1 MYLFDKK
8 QESYD
13 FHSVLSSFIRFE
25 CLGQA
30 YNLNG
35 ANKQEMKGAAG
46 MRNTSGKSKTI
57 DAKDRA
63 TLYSP
68 NIHGPGKAGKLKA
81 EDGRRH
87 MHGLDGLRALA
98 VLAVIAYHLD
108 LGFLPGGLF
117 GVGLFFVLSGYLIT
131 DILLSQWHRTGSI
144 NLTDFYIR
152 RARRLLPGMF
162 AVMAAIM
169 IWLFFADP
177 SRLSELRG
185 DIGAGA
191 LYISNWWYIF
201 HHVSYFESF
210 GPPSPFGHFWSLAVE
225 EQFYV
230 IWPLL
235 LLLLIPLMQKKG
247 PLLVFVIGL
256 ALLSAEMMALFYNP
270 DLDPS
275 RVYYGTDTRA
285 FALLAGAA
293 LAIVWPSQKLSS
305 TISLGARMVME
316 LIGAAALAFLMY
328 AMLTGSEY
336 DPSLYTGGMALQ
348 ALAAAL
354 LVAALAHPASLLAR
368 VFGIAP
374 LRWIGRHSYGL
385 YLWHYP
391 VIVLTTPSV
400 DTGGLNLLRVAL
412 QLLAVFVLAA
422 VSLKCIEDPIRR
434 HGFRAFAS
442 GLWKSGRRRP
452 GRIVFSRTVT
462 LMSAALIVLA
472 VVRLADTP
480 EPFASAAADS
490 APQEQAAVPSKE
502 TVKTSE
508 QRNKPA
514 LPSRLGAAV
523 NSTPPTPQKTNHSA
537 PAVDTSSKEAQS
549 GQPAANTDKVAYTVI
564 GDSVILD
571 AKPYLEE
578 SIAKVHVDGKVGRQ
592 MWEAPDLLSQ
602 LESQQKL
609 GGRVVIELG
618 TNGSFNSKKLNEV
631 LDSLQSKEQVYL
643 VTVRV
648 PRSWER
654 TVNRSLT
661 EASERYNN
669 VSLIDWYNASAG
681 HNDYFSEDGVHLTP
695 TGAEAFASLVKQ
707 TVEKKAAIR
716 S

>member
-1 MYLFDKK
+1 M
-8 QESYD
+8 Q
-13 FHSVLSSFIRFE
+13 
-25 CLGQA
+25 
-30 YNLNG
+30 
-35 ANKQEMKGAAG
+35 
-46 MRNTSGKSKTI
+46 NTSGKKI
-57 DAKDRA
+57 DARNRA

-68 NIHGPGKAGKLKA
+68 NIHGPGKTGKLKA

-87 MHGLDGLRALA
+87 MNGLDGLRAVA

-131 DILLSQWHRTGSI
+131 DILLAQWHSTGSI

-177 SRLSELRG
+177 GRLSELRG
-185 DIGAGA
+185 DMGAGA

-201 HHVSYFESF
+201 HRVSYFESF

-225 EQFYV
+225 EQFYIV
-230 IWPLL
+230 WPLL
-235 LLLLIPLMQKKG
+235 LLLFIPLMQKKG

-256 ALLSAEMMALFYNP
+256 ALLSAEMMALLYNP

-293 LAIVWPSQKLSS
+293 LAVVWPSRKLSS
-305 TISLGARMVME
+305 AIGLGARILME
-316 LIGAAALAFLMY
+316 LMGAAALAFLIY
-328 AMLTGSEY
+328 VMLTGSEY

-354 LVAALAHPASLLAR
+354 LVAALAHPTSMLAR

-374 LRWIGRHSYGL
+374 LRWVGRHSYGL

-400 DTGGLNLLRVAL
+400 DTGGFNLLRVAL

-422 VSLKCIEDPIRR
+422 LSLKYIEDPVRQ

-442 GLWKSGRRRP
+442 SLWKRGRRRP
-452 GRIVFSRTVT
+452 GRVVFSRTVT

-472 VVRLADTP
+472 LVRLADTP
-480 EPFASAAADS
+480 EPATVASAVSDS
-490 APQEQAAVPSKE
+490 APQEQAAAPSKE
-502 TVKTSE
+502 TVKTTE
-508 QRNKPA
+508 KGNKPA

-537 PAVDTSSKEAQS
+537 PAASAPSKEAQE
-549 GQPAANTDKVAYTVI
+549 PPVANTDKVTYTVI

-578 SIAKVHVDGKVGRQ
+578 NIAQVHVDGKVGRQ

-631 LDSLQSKEQVYL
+631 LDSLQDQEQVYL

-654 TVNRSLT
+654 TVNRALT
-661 EASERYNN
+661 EASERYAN

-695 TGAEAFASLVKQ
+695 TGAEAFAAL
-707 TVEKKAAIR
+707 VEKAVVKKEL
-716 S
+716 SMK

>member
-1 MYLFDKK
+1 M
-8 QESYD
+8 Q
-13 FHSVLSSFIRFE
+13 
-25 CLGQA
+25 
-30 YNLNG
+30 
-35 ANKQEMKGAAG
+35 
-46 MRNTSGKSKTI
+46 NTSGKAI
-57 DAKDRA
+57 DAKNRA

-87 MHGLDGLRALA
+87 MYGLDGLRAVA

-131 DILLSQWHRTGSI
+131 DILLSQWHRTGSM
-144 NLTDFYIR
+144 NLADFYIR
-152 RARRLLPGMF
+152 RARRLLPGMV
-162 AVMAAIM
+162 AVIASIM

-177 SRLSELRG
+177 NRLSELRG
-185 DIGAGA
+185 DIGAAA
-191 LYISNWWYIF
+191 LYISNWWYVF

-225 EQFYV
+225 EQFYIV
-230 IWPLL
+230 WPLL
-235 LLLLIPLMQKKG
+235 LLLLIPLMRKKG
-247 PLLVFVIGL
+247 PLLVFIIGL
-256 ALLSAEMMALFYNP
+256 ALLSAEMMALLYNP

-293 LAIVWPSQKLSS
+293 LAVVWPSQKLSS
-305 TISLGARMVME
+305 AIGPGARIVME
-316 LIGAAALAFLMY
+316 LMGAAALAFLLY

-348 ALAAAL
+348 ALSAAL

-422 VSLKCIEDPIRR
+422 VSLKYIEDPIRR
-434 HGFRAFAS
+434 HGFRAFVS
-442 GLWKSGRRRP
+442 GLWKRGRRRS
-452 GRIVFSRTVT
+452 GRVVLSRTVT

-472 VVRLADTP
+472 LVRLTHTP
-480 EPFASAAADS
+480 ESATTADVAQPASQKQAAAI
-490 APQEQAAVPSKE
+490 SKE
-502 TVKTSE
+502 TVKTAK
-508 QRNKPA
+508 QGNKPA
-514 LPSRLGAAV
+514 LPSRLGASV
-523 NSTPPTPQKTNHSA
+523 NSTPPASTP
-537 PAVDTSSKEAQS
+537 SKKAQS
-549 GQPAANTDKVAYTVI
+549 EQPAANTDTVAYTVI

-578 SIAKVHVDGKVGRQ
+578 SIAKVFVDGKVGRQ

-618 TNGSFNSKKLNEV
+618 TNGSFNTKKLNEV
-631 LDSLQSKEQVYL
+631 LDNLQSKERIYL

-669 VSLIDWYNASAG
+669 VSLIDWFSVSAG

-695 TGAEAFASLVKQ
+695 TGAEAFAALVKQ
-707 TVEKKAAIR
+707 AIEKKAAIR

>member
-1 MYLFDKK
+1 
-8 QESYD
+8 
-13 FHSVLSSFIRFE
+13 
-25 CLGQA
+25 
-30 YNLNG
+30 
-35 ANKQEMKGAAG
+35 MKGARV
-46 MRNTSGKSKTI
+46 MQNTSGKTI
-57 DAKDRA
+57 DARNRA
-63 TLYSP
+63 ALYSP

-81 EDGRRH
+81 ENGRRH
-87 MHGLDGLRALA
+87 MNGLDGLRAVA

-131 DILLSQWHRTGSI
+131 DILLSQWHNTGSI

-162 AVMAAIM
+162 AVMGAIM

-177 SRLSELRG
+177 GRLSELRG
-185 DIGAGA
+185 DMGAGA

-225 EQFYV
+225 EQFYIV
-230 IWPLL
+230 WPLL
-235 LLLLIPLMQKKG
+235 LLLLVPLMQKKG

-256 ALLSAEMMALFYNP
+256 ALLSAEMMALLYNP

-293 LAIVWPSQKLSS
+293 LAVVWPSRKLSS
-305 TISLGARMVME
+305 SINLGARILME
-316 LIGAAALAFLMY
+316 LMGTAALAFLIY
-328 AMLTGSEY
+328 VMLTGSEY
-336 DPSLYTGGMALQ
+336 DPALYTGGMALQ

-354 LVAALAHPASLLAR
+354 LIAALAHPTSVLAR
-368 VFGIAP
+368 MFGIAP

-400 DTGGLNLLRVAL
+400 DTGGLNLIRVAL
-412 QLLAVFVLAA
+412 QLLAVFVLSAL
-422 VSLKCIEDPIRR
+422 SLKYIEDPVRQ

-442 GLWKSGRRRP
+442 SLWKRGRRRP
-452 GRIVFSRTVT
+452 GRVVFSRTVT
-462 LMSAALIVLA
+462 LMGAALIVLA
-472 VVRLADTP
+472 LVRLADTP
-480 EPFASAAADS
+480 EPAANAAAIADP
-490 APQEQAAVPSKE
+490 APQKQATAPSKE
-502 TVKTSE
+502 TAKTAE
-508 QRNKPA
+508 QGNKPA
-514 LPSRLGAAV
+514 LPSRLGASV
-523 NSTPPTPQKTNHSA
+523 NSTPPTTRKTNHSA
-537 PAVDTSSKEAQS
+537 PATSAPLQGTQDK
-549 GQPAANTDKVAYTVI
+549 QPAANADKVKYTVI

-609 GGRVVIELG
+609 GGIVVIELG

-631 LDSLQSKEQVYL
+631 LDSLQGKEQVYL

-661 EASERYNN
+661 EASERYAN
-669 VSLIDWYNASAG
+669 VSLIDWHGASAG
-681 HNDYFSEDGVHLTP
+681 HNEYFSEDGVHLTP
-695 TGAEAFASLVKQ
+695 TGAEAFTAL
-707 TVEKKAAIR
+707 VEKAVVKKEL
-716 S
+716 SMK

>member
-1 MYLFDKK
+1 M
-8 QESYD
+8 Q
-13 FHSVLSSFIRFE
+13 
-25 CLGQA
+25 
-30 YNLNG
+30 
-35 ANKQEMKGAAG
+35 
-46 MRNTSGKSKTI
+46 NTSGKTNDERSQ
-57 DAKDRA
+57 A

-68 NIHGPGKAGKLKA
+68 NIQGPGKAGKLKA
-81 EDGRRH
+81 ESGRRH
-87 MHGLDGLRALA
+87 MNGLDGLRAVA

-108 LGFLPGGLF
+108 LGFMPGGLF

-131 DILLSQWHRTGSI
+131 DILLFQWHNTGSI
-144 NLTDFYIR
+144 NLKDFYIR

-169 IWLFFADP
+169 IWLLFADP

-201 HHVSYFESF
+201 HKVSYFESF
-210 GPPSPFGHFWSLAVE
+210 GPQSPLGHFWSLAVE
-225 EQFYV
+225 EQFYIV
-230 IWPLL
+230 WPLL
-235 LLLLIPLMQKKG
+235 LLLFIPLMQKKG

-256 ALLSAEMMALFYNP
+256 MLLSAEMMALLYNP

-293 LAIVWPSQKLSS
+293 LAVVWPSRMLSS
-305 TISLGARMVME
+305 TISLGARIIIE

-336 DPSLYTGGMALQ
+336 DSALYTGGMAVQ

-354 LVAALAHPASLLAR
+354 LVAALSHPASLLAR
-368 VFGIAP
+368 VFGISP

-400 DTGGLNLLRVAL
+400 DTGVLNPLRIAL
-412 QLLAVFVLAA
+412 QLLAIFVLAA
-422 VSLKCIEDPIRR
+422 LSLKVIEDPVRQ
-434 HGFRAFAS
+434 HGFRAIAS
-442 GLWKSGRRRP
+442 VLWKRGRRRP
-452 GRIVFSRTVT
+452 GRVVLSRTLT

-472 VVRLADTP
+472 LVRLVDAP
-480 EPFASAAADS
+480 EPATQGVVADP
-490 APQEQAAVPSKE
+490 APQEQAAAPSKE
-502 TVKTSE
+502 TVKNAE
-508 QRNKPA
+508 QGTKPA
-514 LPSRLGAAV
+514 LISRLGASV
-523 NSTPPTPQKTNHSA
+523 NSTLPAQQKTNSSA
-537 PAVDTSSKEAQS
+537 PAPSKETRNQ
-549 GQPAANTDKVAYTVI
+549 QPAATPGKVAYTVI

-571 AKPYLEE
+571 AKPYLEDN
-578 SIAKVHVDGKVGRQ
+578 IAQVYVDGKIGRQ
-592 MWEAPDLLSQ
+592 MWEAPNLLSQ

-631 LDSLQSKEQVYL
+631 LDSLQRKEQVYL

-648 PRSWER
+648 PRSWKR
-654 TVNRSLT
+654 IVNRSLN
-661 EASERYNN
+661 EAAERYDN
-669 VSLIDWYNASAG
+669 VSLIDWYGASAG
-681 HNDYFSEDGVHLTP
+681 HNDYFSEDGVHLTSA
-695 TGAEAFASLVKQ
+695 GAEAFAALVEKA
-707 TVEKKAAIR
+707 VEKKEL
-716 S
+716 SMK

>member
-1 MYLFDKK
+1 M
-8 QESYD
+8 Q
-13 FHSVLSSFIRFE
+13 
-25 CLGQA
+25 
-30 YNLNG
+30 
-35 ANKQEMKGAAG
+35 
-46 MRNTSGKSKTI
+46 NTSGKTI
-57 DAKDRA
+57 DAKNRA

-87 MHGLDGLRALA
+87 MNGLDGLRAVA

-131 DILLSQWHRTGSI
+131 DILLSQWHSTGSI
-144 NLTDFYIR
+144 NLADFYIR

-177 SRLSELRG
+177 GRLSELRG
-185 DIGAGA
+185 DLGAGA

-230 IWPLL
+230 VWPLL
-235 LLLLIPLMQKKG
+235 LLLLVPLMQKKG
-247 PLLVFVIGL
+247 PLLVFIIGL

-293 LAIVWPSQKLSS
+293 LAVVWPSQKLSS
-305 TISLGARMVME
+305 AISLGARIAME
-316 LIGAAALAFLMY
+316 LTGAAALAFLIY
-328 AMLTGSEY
+328 VMLTGSEY
-336 DPSLYTGGMALQ
+336 DPALYTGGMALQ

-354 LVAALAHPASLLAR
+354 LIAALAHPTSVLAR
-368 VFGIAP
+368 MFGIAP

-400 DTGGLNLLRVAL
+400 DTGGVDFLRVAL

-422 VSLKCIEDPIRR
+422 VSLKVIEDPIRR

-442 GLWKSGRRRP
+442 GLWKRGRRRP
-452 GRIVFSRTVT
+452 GRIVLSRTFT

-472 VVRLADTP
+472 LVRMTHAP
-480 EPFASAAADS
+480 EPEIAAVAADS
-490 APQEQAAVPSKE
+490 APQEQAAAPSKE
-502 TVKTSE
+502 TVKTAE
-508 QRNKPA
+508 QGNKQA
-514 LPSRLGAAV
+514 LPSRLGSSV
-523 NSTPPTPQKTNHSA
+523 NSTPPAPQKTNHSA
-537 PAVDTSSKEAQS
+537 PAASAPSKETQ
-549 GQPAANTDKVAYTVI
+549 GEQPTANADKVAYTVI

-602 LESQQKL
+602 LESRQKL

-631 LDSLQSKEQVYL
+631 LDSLQGKEQVYL

-661 EASERYNN
+661 EACERYDN
-669 VSLIDWYNASAG
+669 VSLIDWYSASAG

-695 TGAEAFASLVKQ
+695 AGADAFAGLVKQ
-707 TVEKKAAIR
+707 AVEKKAAIR